1 VTAASASAAPARREG
16 GRRLSLPAA
25 TLLAAALAGCA
36 QTGDFGRPQ
45 PNVVNDTLMP
55 AAGAALAYA
64 RNEPVSSFRITD
76 DEREMRDLA
85 WAIVTP
91 PLPEQRRDRIL
102 AELRRTR
109 ILPAERARLD
119 PTSYVGA
126 LISIDFRSSAARY
139 ARLKEDVLADTY
151 RIEPFF
157 AAASGVAEGDRVR
170 GRALTRVP
178 DVTEPERAA
187 ALARIEENGLM
198 IAWVRESFEERL
210 VSYRFALD
218 RLILETPDP
227 SAVEVSRAIDAFAAV
242 LGSLKPLGAPRG
254 VFKS

>member
-1 VTAASASAAPARREG
+1 MAA
-16 GRRLSLPAA
+16 L
-25 TLLAAALAGCA
+25 ALAGCA
-36 QTGDFGRPQ
+36 QTGDFGRPK
-45 PNVVNDTLMP
+45 PNVVNDAILPT
-55 AAGAALAYA
+55 AGAALAYA
-64 RNEPVSSFRITD
+64 RNEPVSAYRLTD

-91 PLPEQRRDRIL
+91 PLDRQYRDRIL

-109 ILPAERARLD
+109 ILPPERARLD
-119 PTSYVGA
+119 ATSYVRT

-139 ARLKEDVLADTY
+139 ARLKEDVVADTS

-157 AAASGVAEGDRVR
+157 GAASQVAAGDDVR
-170 GRALTRVP
+170 EQALDRVP
-178 DVTEPERAA
+178 DVAPNEREN

-198 IAWVRESFEERL
+198 IAWARESFEERL
-210 VSYRFALD
+210 VSYRYALD

-227 SAVEVSRAIDAFAAV
+227 SAAEVRAAIGAFAAV
-242 LGSLKPLGAPRG
+242 LRSLRPLGLPQG

>member
-1 VTAASASAAPARREG
+1 MG
-16 GRRLSLPAA
+16 GRRLGLTAA
-25 TLLAAALAGCA
+25 ALLAAALAGCA

-45 PNVVNDTLMP
+45 PNVVNDALMP
-55 AAGAALAYA
+55 ATGAALAYA
-64 RNEPVSSFRITD
+64 RNEPVSSFRLTD
-76 DEREMRDLA
+76 EEREMRDLA

-91 PLPEQRRDRIL
+91 PLSEQVRGRML

-109 ILPAERARLD
+109 ILPAARARLD
-119 PTSYVGA
+119 PASYVRA

-139 ARLKEDVLADTY
+139 ARLKEDVRADTY

-157 AAASGVAEGDRVR
+157 AAASDVAEGDRVR
-170 GRALTRVP
+170 ARALTRVP
-178 DVTEPERAA
+178 DVTEAERAD
-187 ALARIEENGLM
+187 ALARIEENALM
-198 IAWVRESFEERL
+198 IGWVRESFEERL

-227 SAVEVSRAIDAFAAV
+227 YAVEVSRAIDAFAAV
-242 LGSLKPLGAPRG
+242 LGSLRPLGAPRG